1 LIMPGVHLFR
11 MLKLISLRLMIL
23 LLNSM
28 MAVKLKIQKKDKSKT
43 PPHLYSILTATQIKV
58 LVDSRLKTQKMI

>member
-1 LIMPGVHLFR
+1 MPGVHLFR

-28 MAVKLKIQKKDKSKT
+28 MAVKLKIQKKDKNKT
-43 PPHLYSILTATQIKV
+43 PPNLYSILTATQTKV

>member
-1 LIMPGVHLFR
+1 
-11 MLKLISLRLMIL
+11 MIL

-28 MAVKLKIQKKDKSKT
+28 MAVKLKIQKKDKNKT
-43 PPHLYSILTATQIKV
+43 PPNLYSILTATQTKV